1 VISLSDIAVLFASI
15 YWFEIGGSRGMNP
28 IRAPYPYIIRIVI
41 YCGFFVLLAS
51 GITLPS
57 IAIVCGWY
65 IIVITAVCHA
75 FYAILQTLNFKD
87 AMWLAGTCGSIGV
100 PNWISITRIALSLL
114 VPHLYAAQPL
124 GEISNIVGTAIL
136 AIAMLSDAVDGFFA
150 RKLKAFTK
158 AGKALDPLGDK
169 VVFYPVVAAFLIAS
183 SGTAFLEIAPYRV
196 AFLVAL
202 GIMAFRD
209 IAFIVWFALYH
220 NKIGEGIGAGMVDKV
235 RMVFMCIF
243 LGLIALTLTIP
254 SVRAELVFSAL
265 IALIVVALLSILS
278 IIVDLARFR
287 NFMKNH

>member
-1 VISLSDIAVLFASI
+1 
-15 YWFEIGGSRGMNP
+15 
-28 IRAPYPYIIRIVI
+28 
-41 YCGFFVLLAS
+41 
-51 GITLPS
+51 
-57 IAIVCGWY
+57 
-65 IIVITAVCHA
+65 
-75 FYAILQTLNFKD
+75 
-87 AMWLAGTCGSIGV
+87 
-100 PNWISITRIALSLL
+100 
-114 VPHLYAAQPL
+114 
-124 GEISNIVGTAIL
+124 
-136 AIAMLSDAVDGFFA
+136 MLSDAVDGFFA

-183 SGTAFLEIAPYRV
+183 SGTAFLGIAPYRV

-254 SVRAELVFSAL
+254 SVRAELAFSAL